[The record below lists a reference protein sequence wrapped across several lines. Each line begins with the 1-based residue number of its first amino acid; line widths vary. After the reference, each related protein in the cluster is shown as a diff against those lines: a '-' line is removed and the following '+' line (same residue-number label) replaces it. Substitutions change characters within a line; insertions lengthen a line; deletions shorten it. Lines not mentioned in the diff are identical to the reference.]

1 MKPFSNIFLEYKIEG
16 MKKILKLILLIGWM
30 GLIFYMSSCN
40 GEASSAMSS
49 GLLKTIAQFI
59 GISDIDSFIR
69 NYSFLIR
76 KTAHFSE
83 YAVLGFLV
91 YINLKEY
98 IKYRYLL
105 ISFVLS
111 AGYAASDELH
121 QMFVSERS
129 FALMDIFID
138 SCGALTGIV
147 LIHLITV
154 YAAKRKNFKVRN

>member
-1 MKPFSNIFLEYKIEG
+1 
-16 MKKILKLILLIGWM
+16 
-30 GLIFYMSSCN
+30 
-40 GEASSAMSS
+40 MSS

-59 GISDIDSFIR
+59 GISDIDSVIR

-121 QMFVSERS
+121 QLFVSERS